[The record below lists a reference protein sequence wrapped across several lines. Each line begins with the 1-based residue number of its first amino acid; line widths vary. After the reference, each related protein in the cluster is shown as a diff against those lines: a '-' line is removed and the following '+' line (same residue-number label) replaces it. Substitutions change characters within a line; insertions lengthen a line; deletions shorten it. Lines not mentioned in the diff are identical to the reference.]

1 MSEDWLPKWN
11 NRRRRCSTPECCA
24 GATASQ
30 SGESGRCFHES
41 ILHVAKFHSFGV
53 DQHCVHVC
61 KPVGFYERAAR
72 ALLLTLQYGILRRPR
87 SDAECLKEGS
97 VPTDETVHLW

>member
-1 MSEDWLPKWN
+1 M
-11 NRRRRCSTPECCA
+11 
-24 GATASQ
+24 
-30 SGESGRCFHES
+30 
-41 ILHVAKFHSFGV
+41 
-53 DQHCVHVC
+53 HVC